1 MFQDFIIVIEI
12 IVIELIVGDFSNN
25 YIILIFNYKR
35 LSWNMKLNYK
45 LQGIGQPIVFLHG
58 VFGSLDNL
66 NMLAKDLVSD
76 YQTIQVDLRNHGQS
90 PWSDQINYPAMAQD
104 VADLCHELQ
113 LKDIILIGHS
123 MGGKV
128 AMQLSQVIP
137 QLIQKIVVIDIAPVK
152 YSSSPNAIILR
163 TLMYCL
169 NNQITDRKQIMA
181 VMQEAGLSEATCLFL
196 LKSYKNQHWL
206 FNLQVINDQYAN
218 ICDWQTIPSNSPCLK
233 PILFIRGGNSV
244 YLADKYQDT
253 IYAQFPNAKIVTI
266 EGAGHNVHAEKTQQ
280 VLQLLHDW
288 LNCSSDD
295 V

>member
-196 LKSYKNQHWL
+196 LKSYKKQHWL

-295 V
+295 I

>member
-76 YQTIQVDLRNHGQS
+76 FQTIQVDLRNHGQS

>member
-196 LKSYKNQHWL
+196 LKSYKKQHWL

-218 ICDWQTIPSNSPCLK
+218 ICDWQTIPSSSPCLK
-233 PILFIRGGNSV
+233 SILFIRGGNSV
-244 YLADKYQDT
+244 YLADKYQNT

-288 LNCSSDD
+288 LNCSSCS

>member
-1 MFQDFIIVIEI
+1 
-12 IVIELIVGDFSNN
+12 
-25 YIILIFNYKR
+25 
-35 LSWNMKLNYK
+35 MKLNYK
-45 LQGIGQPIVFLHG
+45 LQGKGQPIVFLHG

-76 YQTIQVDLRNHGQS
+76 YQTIQVDLRNHGLS
-90 PWSDQINYPAMAQD
+90 PWSDQINYTSMAQD
-104 VADLCHELQ
+104 VAELCHELQ

-137 QLIQKIVVIDIAPVK
+137 QIIQKIVVIDIAPVK

-163 TLMYCL
+163 TLIYCL

-196 LKSYKNQHWL
+196 LKSYKKQHWL

-288 LNCSSDD
+288 LNCSSCS